1 MLYQREVLDTPHWW
15 QGLDEMIE
23 RQRGENPEAVQTAL
37 IPVLHYVQD
46 CFGYIPPKAVN
57 HVAQSMGVP
66 TSYVC
71 GVASFYSYF
80 SLEPRGAYTI
90 SVCLGTAC
98 FVRGAQAV
106 LDEVCRQLEVGPGET
121 TDDLIFT
128 VSDSARCLGACGQAP
143 VMMIDDDVH
152 ANVQPQDVQD
162 ILAGYI
168 AEARREMQAREELAE
183 IDARA
188 QHER

>member
-1 MLYQREVLDTPHWW
+1 MLYQREALDSPQWW

-23 RQRGENPEAVQTAL
+23 REREANPDSWQTAL

-46 CFGYIPPKAVN
+46 CFGYVPAKAIN
-57 HVAQSMGVP
+57 HVAQALGVP
-66 TSYVC
+66 ASYVC

-90 SVCLGTAC
+90 SVCQGTAC
-98 FVRGAQAV
+98 FVRGSQSV
-106 LDEVCRQLEVGPGET
+106 LDEVCRQLDVKPGET
-121 TDDLIFT
+121 TPDMLFT

-143 VMMIDDDVH
+143 VMMIDDHVH
-152 ANVQPQDVQD
+152 ANVQPNEVQD

-168 AEARREMQAREELAE
+168 AEARREMQAREELIE

-188 QHER
+188 QHE

>member
-1 MLYQREVLDTPHWW
+1 MLYQREVLDAPEWW
-15 QGLDEMIE
+15 QSLDEMIL
-23 RQRGENPEAVQTAL
+23 RQREEHPEAVQTAL

-46 CFGYIPPKAVN
+46 RFGYIPPKAVN
-57 HVAQSMGVP
+57 HVAQALGVP

-98 FVRGAQAV
+98 FVRGAQTV
-106 LDEVCRQLEVGPGET
+106 LDEVCRQLDVEPGRT

-152 ANVQPQDVQD
+152 ANVQPQDVPD
-162 ILAGYI
+162 ILAEYI
-168 AEARREMQAREELAE
+168 AEARQQEQAREQLATA
-183 IDARA
+183 DARA
-188 QHER
+188 TRHE

>member
-1 MLYQREVLDTPHWW
+1 MLYQREVLDTPEWW
-15 QGLDEMIE
+15 RGLDEMIARE
-23 RQRGENPEAVQTAL
+23 RDANPGAVQTAL

-46 CFGYIPPKAVN
+46 RFGYIPPKAVN
-57 HVAQSMGVP
+57 HVAQALGVP

-80 SLEPRGAYTI
+80 SMEPRGAYTI
-90 SVCLGTAC
+90 SVCQGTAC

-106 LDEVCRQLEVGPGET
+106 LDEICRQLNVKPGET
-121 TDDLIFT
+121 TPDMVFT

-152 ANVQPQDVQD
+152 AHVRPRDVQG
-162 ILAGYI
+162 ILAQYT
-168 AEARREMQAREELAE
+168 AKARHEMQLREELAE
-183 IDARA
+183 IDARSH
-188 QHER
+188 HE